1 MSDLTKTV
9 AAILL
14 AHPAEAFEAV
24 RDAKILGPRLHLP
37 GGRATLA
44 GGNKAYVHRE
54 SRMFFYAPDGGRQG
68 YAEPGETIEALAERV
83 DRLWLAAGWTLVD
96 ADGTV
101 RRPEVSNV

>member
-1 MSDLTKTV
+1 MSDPAKTIAEV
-9 AAILL
+9 LL

-24 RDAKILGPRLHLP
+24 CDAKILGPRVRLP
-37 GGRATLA
+37 GGRAALA
-44 GGNKAYVHRE
+44 GGTKAYVHRE
-54 SRMFFYAPDGGRQG
+54 SRMFFYPPDGGRQG

-101 RRPEVSNV
+101 RRPGVSDV